1 VCLVQ
6 CPLLVMTTIMMTMV
20 IMVMIIVIFITMII
34 SLVQC
39 TLLCITLVR
48 VVVDTCP
55 QLLRYTTPSFCP
67 FPPRGLIRLRE
78 FRREMQ
84 YCKIVQQWRMSV
96 VRNW

>member
-1 VCLVQ
+1 
-6 CPLLVMTTIMMTMV
+6 MTTIVMTMV
-20 IMVMIIVIFITMII
+20 IMVIVIFITMII

-39 TLLCITLVR
+39 TLLWITLVR
-48 VVVDTCP
+48 VVMDTCP
-55 QLLRYTTPSFCP
+55 QGHSYTTPSFCP

-84 YCKIVQQWRMSV
+84 FCKIVKQWRMSV

>member
-1 VCLVQ
+1 
-6 CPLLVMTTIMMTMV
+6 MTTIMMTMV
-20 IMVMIIVIFITMII
+20 IMVMIIVIIITMII
-34 SLVQC
+34 SLAQC

-55 QLLRYTTPSFCP
+55 QGHSYTTPSFCP

-84 YCKIVQQWRMSV
+84 FCKIVKQRRMSV

>member
-1 VCLVQ
+1 
-6 CPLLVMTTIMMTMV
+6 MTTIMMTMV

-39 TLLCITLVR
+39 TLLWITLVR

-55 QLLRYTTPSFCP
+55 QLYYSVFFCP
-67 FPPRGLIRLRE
+67 FPPWGLIRLRE

-84 YCKIVQQWRMSV
+84 YCKIVQQWRRMSV